1 MKVIIIGKGPG
12 WEKAPVEGETWGLND
27 LVVYRPLTLT
37 FEMHD
42 IDKFRTKTSNAY
54 TGLCE
59 AFEREI
65 DTINKL
71 GLPVVTQKKHK
82 LLPNAIPFPLDEM
95 PVKYFTSTMA
105 YMIAYAAYKGAT
117 EIEVYGVPLL
127 GKEEYNEQRQCIE
140 FWIGYAMGK
149 GIKVTVHKPTNI
161 FSAKP
166 HMGLYGYEWDNWGN
180 IV

>member
-1 MKVIIIGKGPG
+1 MKVILIGKGPG
-12 WEKAPVEGETWGLND
+12 WEKAPVGGENWGLND
-27 LVVYRPLTLT
+27 LVIYRPLTLT

-42 IDKFRTKTSNAY
+42 IDKFRTKTNSAY
-54 TGLCE
+54 VGLCD

-71 GLPVVTQKKHK
+71 GIPVITQKKHK
-82 LLPNAIPFPLDEM
+82 ILPTAIPFPLDEM
-95 PVKYFTSTMA
+95 PIKYFTSSIA
-105 YMIAYAAYKGAT
+105 YMVAYAIYKGAT
-117 EIEVYGVPLL
+117 ELEMYGCPLL
-127 GKEEYNEQRQCIE
+127 GKDEYSEQRQCIE

-161 FSAKP
+161 LTAKP
-166 HMGLYGYEWDNWGN
+166 RMGLYGYEWDNWGN